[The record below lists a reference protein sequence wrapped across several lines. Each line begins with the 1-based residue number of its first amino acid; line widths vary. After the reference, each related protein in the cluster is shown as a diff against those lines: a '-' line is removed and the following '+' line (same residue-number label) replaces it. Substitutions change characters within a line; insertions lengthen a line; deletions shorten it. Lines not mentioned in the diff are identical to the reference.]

1 MAGAACIGPPSVWG
15 IFGQMQA
22 ATNSSGC
29 LHSSAEYYLSRILS
43 QAHSNA
49 TGKAAAKNINDAI
62 PGAVSSLGGG
72 EAEMMLNFRGILL
85 EYFRSQI
92 PHVIPTLE
100 PTSAALESSAESDGA
115 VPVYDSDLGLKLPNI
130 LLIEGREDWGK
141 GDGSNPFAQ
150 LIAYYAKA
158 VFSRQREPLV
168 KNTVFPAFGLE
179 VFGNNIRVSALFFT
193 DKICAE
199 PLTEHLSM
207 MYLLDS
213 QPERMYHHAH
223 VLHALAL
230 GLQDLHSCY
239 TGEAPADLHTHDR
252 SLLCVPWML
261 LRPQYQKVAHVGLNS
276 RSQTWPCEKKI
287 GSSITSIFAKVT
299 TAPYPSTLHAEAG
312 KAGVVPQLSQKRQK
326 RYPGGQHLVE
336 MEYLDP
342 QHGWISLANFDGDW
356 ASARFML
363 EELLQKWQAC
373 CDNKAV
379 HGDLR
384 PPNIFLRLRTH
395 ASWTWRGLEG
405 RAAVIQ
411 EPLLAL
417 RGPHQA
423 SGSVSW
429 EEWGPVHCP
438 VLDRFSLV
446 CCAAELWA
454 CEDIQA
460 PSSIQADAEAFAS

>member
-179 VFGNNIRVSALFFT
+179 VFGNNIRR
-193 DKICAE
+193 
-199 PLTEHLSM
+199 
-207 MYLLDS
+207 LL
-213 QPERMYHHAH
+213 QTCIPM
-223 VLHALAL
+223 
-230 GLQDLHSCY
+230 
-239 TGEAPADLHTHDR
+239 TGAF
-252 SLLCVPWML
+252 CVFP
-261 LRPQYQKVAHVGLNS
+261 GCCS
-276 RSQTWPCEKKI
+276 
-287 GSSITSIFAKVT
+287 
-299 TAPYPSTLHAEAG
+299 
-312 KAGVVPQLSQKRQK
+312 GVVPQLSQKRQK

>member
-179 VFGNNIRVSALFFT
+179 VFGNNIRR
-193 DKICAE
+193 
-199 PLTEHLSM
+199 
-207 MYLLDS
+207 LLQTCIPMTGAFCVFPGCCS
-213 QPERMYHHAH
+213 
-223 VLHALAL
+223 
-230 GLQDLHSCY
+230 GHSIK
-239 TGEAPADLHTHDR
+239 R
-252 SLLCVPWML
+252 SLMW
-261 LRPQYQKVAHVGLNS
+261 
-276 RSQTWPCEKKI
+276 
-287 GSSITSIFAKVT
+287 VT

-384 PPNIFLRLRTH
+384 PPNIFLRLLTGP
-395 ASWTWRGLEG
+395 SWRK
-405 RAAVIQ
+405 
-411 EPLLAL
+411 
-417 RGPHQA
+417 A
-423 SGSVSW
+423 SGCVRKLTI
-429 EEWGPVHCP
+429 
-438 VLDRFSLV
+438 LDTALDGHGRLQRHSRATLGAQGATSGKRQCV
-446 CCAAELWA
+446 MGR
-454 CEDIQA
+454 A